1 MNIATIDPSLSTTST
16 SQLKPWA
23 RRVSRTSRTTGRV
36 LAIAAVLSLPLV
48 SAGAA
53 TAEPAPA
60 HASVTTTS
68 TLSKAAIEQRELEQA
83 RAGSQTGGHATQQQT
98 YLDRLKRDAA
108 GAAESDASAGTGFA
122 AQQRAYVDQL
132 AQAADAI
139 GDGSAASDGRTAFAA
154 QQQAYVD
161 VLAHAAQ
168 AAGSGGDAA
177 QFAASGTDD
186 SGDGVPVPVAVLLGI
201 GGMALGTGVA
211 IAARRVRFPQRRL
224 AV

>member
-1 MNIATIDPSLSTTST
+1 M
-16 SQLKPWA
+16 
-23 RRVSRTSRTTGRV
+23 
-36 LAIAAVLSLPLV
+36 
-48 SAGAA
+48 
-53 TAEPAPA
+53 
-60 HASVTTTS
+60 
-68 TLSKAAIEQRELEQA
+68 SKAAIEQRELAHA
-83 RAGSQTGGHATQQQT
+83 RAESQAGGHATQQQA
-98 YLDRLKRDAA
+98 YLDRLKRDAD
-108 GAAESDASAGTGFA
+108 GAAASDASAGRSG
-122 AQQRAYVDQL
+122 
-132 AQAADAI
+132 
-139 GDGSAASDGRTAFAA
+139 FAA

-168 AAGSGGDAA
+168 AAGSGGGAA